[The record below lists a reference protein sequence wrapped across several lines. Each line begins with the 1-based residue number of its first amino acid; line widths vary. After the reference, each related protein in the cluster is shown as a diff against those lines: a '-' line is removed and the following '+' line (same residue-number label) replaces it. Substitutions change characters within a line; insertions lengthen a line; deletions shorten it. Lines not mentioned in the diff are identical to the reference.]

1 MRKDQVAYAAVRAD
15 TILQDKKRELDRK
28 YTTPAKSLTDD
39 EKAVAM
45 AEGRFTVDLSKVGYG
60 RYSCGWANA
69 VTFPEEYGSTFDVEG
84 HRREYKPLLDAYNRL
99 LDELMLGDNAKALE
113 LLREF
118 EAK

>member
-1 MRKDQVAYAAVRAD
+1 MRKDQVAYATQRAD
-15 TILQDKKRELDRK
+15 SILQQKKYELERK
-28 YTTPAKSLTDD
+28 YTTPSKSLTDD
-39 EKAVAM
+39 QKAVAM
-45 AEGRFTVDLSKVGYG
+45 AEGRFTVDLANVGYG

-69 VTFPEEYGSTFDVEG
+69 VSFPEEYGSKFDAEAF
-84 HRREYKPLLDAYNRL
+84 RAEYKPFLDAYNKL